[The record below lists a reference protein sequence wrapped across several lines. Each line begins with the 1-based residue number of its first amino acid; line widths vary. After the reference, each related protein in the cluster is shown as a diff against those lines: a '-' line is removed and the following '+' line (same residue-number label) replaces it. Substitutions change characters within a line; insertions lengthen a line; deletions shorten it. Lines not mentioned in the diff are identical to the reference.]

1 MLIPFSSTTGKV
13 QPRISAELK
22 SLVAEASELPGVI
35 GKSSI
40 GRSSVRSIMS
50 AGKPWY
56 AYDEAGAELM
66 RLRIAER
73 WLSPDAGKSLGA
85 GILKIYLQ
93 RVYPAGEYE
102 KLLSLTTG
110 VNIVLEDVG
119 DVPLDQSIM
128 TVARIIMPRVGSPR
142 GTITRYASQG
152 ITQAGFA
159 TDIKDC
165 IDRFALQQE
174 SFENSYAQGACT
186 PYDFGTLTAEM
197 RAFIDQEKLLAA
209 TRA

>member
-1 MLIPFSSTTGKV
+1 MLIPFSSTSGELHPNTGAAL
-13 QPRISAELK
+13 R

-40 GRSSVRSIMS
+40 GPASVRSIMS

-56 AYDEAGAELM
+56 AYDTAGTELM

-102 KLLSLTTG
+102 KLLNLTTG

-128 TVARIIMPRVGSPR
+128 TVARITMPRVGSPR
-142 GTITRYASQG
+142 GKIMRYASQG
-152 ITQAGFA
+152 IAQAGFA
-159 TDIKDC
+159 TDIKDY

-174 SFENSYAQGACT
+174 AFENNYAHGTCT
-186 PYDFGTLTAEM
+186 PYDFDTLTTEM
-197 RAFIDQEKLLAA
+197 REFIDQEKLLAA

>member
-1 MLIPFSSTTGKV
+1 MLVPFSSTSGELAPGV
-13 QPRISAELK
+13 GAELK
-22 SLVAEASELPGVI
+22 MLVAEASELPGVI
-35 GKSSI
+35 GRSSI

-56 AYDEAGAELM
+56 EYDTPRPELM

-85 GILKIYLQ
+85 GILKIYVQ
-93 RVYPAGEYE
+93 RVYPACEYE
-102 KLLSLTTG
+102 KILSLTTG
-110 VNIVLEDVG
+110 VNIVLEDIG

-128 TVARIIMPRVGSPR
+128 TVARITMPRVGQPR

-152 ITQAGFA
+152 IAQAGYA
-159 TDIKDC
+159 TDIRDYVE
-165 IDRFALQQE
+165 RFAMQQDA
-174 SFENSYAQGACT
+174 FEQNYVHGTCA
-186 PYDFGTLTAEM
+186 PYDFDALTSEM
-197 RAFIDQEKLLAA
+197 REFIDQEKLLAT

>member
-1 MLIPFSSTTGKV
+1 MLVPFSSTSGEVPARVGT
-13 QPRISAELK
+13 ELRT
-22 SLVAEASELPGVI
+22 LVAEASELPGVI
-35 GKSSI
+35 GRSSI
-40 GRSSVRSIMS
+40 GRSSVRNIMS

-56 AYDEAGAELM
+56 NYDTPIQELM

-110 VNIVLEDVG
+110 VNIVLEDIG
-119 DVPLDQSIM
+119 EVPLDQSVM
-128 TVARIIMPRVGSPR
+128 TVARITMPRVGAPR

-152 ITQAGFA
+152 IAQAGYA
-159 TDIKDC
+159 TDIKDYV
-165 IDRFALQQE
+165 DRFALQQE
-174 SFENSYAQGACT
+174 AFEQNYTHGAST
-186 PYDFGTLTAEM
+186 PYDFGTLTTEM
-197 RAFIDQEKLLAA
+197 REFIDQEKLLAVS
-209 TRA
+209 RA